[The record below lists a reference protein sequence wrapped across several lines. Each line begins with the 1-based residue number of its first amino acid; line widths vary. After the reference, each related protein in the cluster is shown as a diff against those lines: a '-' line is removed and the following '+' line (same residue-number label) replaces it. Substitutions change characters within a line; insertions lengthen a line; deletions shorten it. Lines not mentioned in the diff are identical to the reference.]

1 MNELDKLK
9 ALLEKKGVPYFTDK
23 NHFFPNV
30 IVLSKTG
37 RRRLCDA
44 IISPECMD
52 DGSCLEI
59 MGALTLEEMTE
70 ENQVLGGLKAEE
82 VAKRFVYCYK
92 HNTSVYVQ
100 VDTIKK

>member
-9 ALLEKKGVPYFTDK
+9 QMLDKEKIPYFTDK

-30 IVLSKTG
+30 IILSKTG

-44 IISPECMD
+44 IIPPACI
-52 DGSCLEI
+52 DGSYLEI

-70 ENQVLGGLKAEE
+70 ENQVLDGLKAEE
-82 VAKRFVYCYK
+82 VFERFVYCYK
-92 HNTSVYVQ
+92 HTTTVYVHL
-100 VDTIKK
+100 DTIKK

>member
-9 ALLEKKGVPYFTDK
+9 VLLEKKGVPYVTDK

-30 IVLSKTG
+30 IIFSKKG
-37 RRRLCDA
+37 RRLCDA
-44 IISPECMD
+44 IIPPQCTD
-52 DGSCLEI
+52 DSYLEI

-70 ENQVLGGLKAEE
+70 ENSVIDGLTAEE
-82 VAKRFVYCYK
+82 VAKRFAYCYK
-92 HNTSVYVQ
+92 HNTKVYVQ